1 MSINEEII
9 KEILQKRKRGPK
21 GQKKKRILELKS
33 EILLLKER
41 GLKVPEI
48 VEYLKRVHKVKV
60 DATYLR
66 KLIPEI
72 ADKAG
77 AIVKI
82 IGENSEREEVLKC
95 LIEAGKRFNI
105 AEKEIALELLKKL
118 SDEEIAEIWKELGS
132 ERLRSVN
139 AIYKAKFKQ
148 PKQGSWGANKNSNYQ
163 F

>member
-105 AEKEIALELLKKL
+105 AEKEMALELLKKVN
-118 SDEEIAEIWKELGS
+118 DEEIAEIWKELGS
-132 ERLRSVN
+132 ERLRSIN

-148 PKQGSWGANKNSNYQ
+148 PKQGSWGANRSSNYQ

>member
-82 IGENSEREEVLKC
+82 IGENSEKEEVLKC

-105 AEKEIALELLKKL
+105 AEKEMALELLKKL

-132 ERLRSVN
+132 GRLRSIN

-148 PKQGSWGANKNSNYQ
+148 PKQDSWGANKSSNYQ
-163 F
+163 L